1 MKRED
6 VNTIIAVLA
15 LVISGVSVW
24 FQVRPVND
32 ELTFIEARPD
42 NLWPLKESKFSLIE
56 AGRGDQTSRVISPV
70 KWNVLLVNPLDRPV
84 SIIGARLFTQDEH
97 GLEWS
102 SSMLKQV
109 AFASKDTWSSVPF
122 DVPAYSSQRLFI
134 ESELPISPEA
144 ELECPVENSLTLGEL
159 ENCYFR
165 QGFDLFGNEVVATFF
180 SEKGRLVEWKDQSR
194 SPRLVLEL
202 STGDGSKLNI
212 PIEFYPDF
220 SGRN

>member
-15 LVISGVSVW
+15 LAISGVSVW
-24 FQVRPVND
+24 FQVRPVTD

-42 NLWPLKESKFSLIE
+42 NLSALRESRFSLVE

-70 KWNVLLVNPLDRPV
+70 RWNVLLVNPLDRPV

-102 SSMLKQV
+102 STMLKQV
-109 AFASKDTWSSVPF
+109 AFASQDTWSSVPF
-122 DVPAYSSQRLFI
+122 DVPAYASQRVVI
-134 ESELPISPEA
+134 ESELPISA
-144 ELECPVENSLTLGEL
+144 QVDIECPVEKNPTLGEL

-165 QGFDLFGNEVVATFF
+165 QGVDLFGNEVIATFF
-180 SEKGRLVEWKDQSR
+180 SEEGRLVEWKDQSR
-194 SPRLVLEL
+194 SPRLVLQL
-202 STGDGSKLNI
+202 STGDGSTLDI